1 MADATGVG
9 STGEIMMENLNQK
22 EMLSALADGQLSG
35 NALTQALEFSSQDE
49 GRETWQLYQLVGD
62 VLRSPELARPVD
74 NGDFLVRLRTQ
85 LAQEAA
91 PVAQATASS
100 PTAPAQ
106 PVLTQFTPP
115 PQAANDSVF
124 RWKMVAGLAS
134 LAAVATLVWSAVGGL
149 GGPPAGAQM
158 AAVPAPVT
166 ASVSVQAPAVS
177 LADNQ
182 APQQVMIRDPRLDEL
197 LAAHKQFGGT
207 SALQLPAG
215 FLRNANFEAPKR

>member
-9 STGEIMMENLNQK
+9 STGEIMTENLNQK

-74 NGDFLVRLRTQ
+74 NGDFLARLRTQ

-158 AAVPAPVT
+158 AAVSAPVT

>member
-9 STGEIMMENLNQK
+9 STGEIMTENLNQK

-91 PVAQATASS
+91 PVAQATVSS

-134 LAAVATLVWSAVGGL
+134 LAAVVTLVWSAVGGL

>member
-9 STGEIMMENLNQK
+9 STGEIMTENLNQK

-74 NGDFLVRLRTQ
+74 NGDFLARLRTQ

-91 PVAQATASS
+91 PVAQATVSS
-100 PTAPAQ
+100 PAAPAQ

-158 AAVPAPVT
+158 AAVSAPVT

>member
-74 NGDFLVRLRTQ
+74 NGDFLARLRTQ

-91 PVAQATASS
+91 PVAQATVSS
-100 PTAPAQ
+100 PAAPAQ

-134 LAAVATLVWSAVGGL
+134 LAAVVTLVWSAVGGL

-158 AAVPAPVT
+158 AAVSAPVT

>member
-1 MADATGVG
+1 MAGATGVG

-74 NGDFLVRLRTQ
+74 NGDFLARLRTQ

-158 AAVPAPVT
+158 AAVSAPVT

>member
-74 NGDFLVRLRTQ
+74 NGDFLARLRTQ

-134 LAAVATLVWSAVGGL
+134 LAAVVTLVWSAVGGL

-158 AAVPAPVT
+158 AAVSAPVT

>member
-74 NGDFLVRLRTQ
+74 NGDFLARLRTQ

-91 PVAQATASS
+91 PVAQATVSS

-134 LAAVATLVWSAVGGL
+134 LAAVVTLVWSAVGGL

-158 AAVPAPVT
+158 AAVSAPVT

>member
-9 STGEIMMENLNQK
+9 STGEIMTENLNQK

-74 NGDFLVRLRTQ
+74 NGDFLARLRTQ

-91 PVAQATASS
+91 PVAQATVSS
-100 PTAPAQ
+100 PAAPAQ

>member
-74 NGDFLVRLRTQ
+74 NGDFLARLRTQ

-91 PVAQATASS
+91 PVAQATVSS

>member
-1 MADATGVG
+1 MT
-9 STGEIMMENLNQK
+9 ENLNQK

-74 NGDFLVRLRTQ
+74 NGDFLARLRTQ

-100 PTAPAQ
+100 PVAPAQ

-158 AAVPAPVT
+158 AAVSAPVT

>member
-9 STGEIMMENLNQK
+9 STGEIMTENLNQK

-35 NALTQALEFSSQDE
+35 NALTQTLEFSSQDE

-74 NGDFLVRLRTQ
+74 NGDFLARLRTQ

>member
-74 NGDFLVRLRTQ
+74 NGDFLARLRTQ

-91 PVAQATASS
+91 PVAQATTSS

-134 LAAVATLVWSAVGGL
+134 LAAVVTLVWSAVGGL

-158 AAVPAPVT
+158 AAVSAPVT

>member
-9 STGEIMMENLNQK
+9 STGEIMTENLNQK

-74 NGDFLVRLRTQ
+74 NGDFLARLRTQ

-91 PVAQATASS
+91 PVAQATLSS
-100 PTAPAQ
+100 PAAPAQ

>member
-9 STGEIMMENLNQK
+9 STGEIMTENLNQK

-74 NGDFLVRLRTQ
+74 NGDFLARLRTQ

-91 PVAQATASS
+91 PVAQATVSS
-100 PTAPAQ
+100 PAAPAQ

-134 LAAVATLVWSAVGGL
+134 LAAVVTLVWSAVGGL

-158 AAVPAPVT
+158 AAVSAPVT

>member
-9 STGEIMMENLNQK
+9 STGEIMTENLNQK

-91 PVAQATASS
+91 PVAQATFSS
-100 PTAPAQ
+100 PAAPAQ

-134 LAAVATLVWSAVGGL
+134 LAAVVTLVWSAVGGL

>member
-9 STGEIMMENLNQK
+9 STGEIMTENLNQK

-91 PVAQATASS
+91 PVAQATVSS
-100 PTAPAQ
+100 PAAPAQ

-134 LAAVATLVWSAVGGL
+134 LAAVVTLVWSAVGGL

-158 AAVPAPVT
+158 AAVSAPVT

>member
-74 NGDFLVRLRTQ
+74 NGDFLARLRTQ

-158 AAVPAPVT
+158 AAVSAPVT

>member
-9 STGEIMMENLNQK
+9 STGEIMTENLNQK

-74 NGDFLVRLRTQ
+74 NGDFLARLRTQ

-91 PVAQATASS
+91 PVAQATTSS

-166 ASVSVQAPAVS
+166 ASASVQAPAVS

>member
-1 MADATGVG
+1 MAGATGVG

-74 NGDFLVRLRTQ
+74 NGDFLARLRTQ

-134 LAAVATLVWSAVGGL
+134 LAAVVTLVWSAVGGL

-158 AAVPAPVT
+158 AAVSAPVT

>member
-74 NGDFLVRLRTQ
+74 NGDFLARLRTQ

-91 PVAQATASS
+91 PVAQATVSS
-100 PTAPAQ
+100 PAAPAQ

-134 LAAVATLVWSAVGGL
+134 LAAVVTLVWSAVGGL

>member
-91 PVAQATASS
+91 PVAQATVSS
-100 PTAPAQ
+100 PAAPAQ

-134 LAAVATLVWSAVGGL
+134 LAAVVTLVWSAVGGL

>member
-74 NGDFLVRLRTQ
+74 NGDFLARLRTQ

-166 ASVSVQAPAVS
+166 APVSVQAPAVAV
-177 LADNQ
+177 ADSQ
-182 APQQVMIRDPRLDEL
+182 ASQQVMIRDPRLDEL

>member
-1 MADATGVG
+1 
-9 STGEIMMENLNQK
+9 
-22 EMLSALADGQLSG
+22 
-35 NALTQALEFSSQDE
+35 
-49 GRETWQLYQLVGD
+49 
-62 VLRSPELARPVD
+62 
-74 NGDFLVRLRTQ
+74 
-85 LAQEAA
+85 
-91 PVAQATASS
+91 
-100 PTAPAQ
+100 
-106 PVLTQFTPP
+106 
-115 PQAANDSVF
+115 
-124 RWKMVAGLAS
+124 MVAGLAS
-134 LAAVATLVWSAVGGL
+134 LAAVVTLVWSAVGGL

-158 AAVPAPVT
+158 AAVSAPVT

>member
-9 STGEIMMENLNQK
+9 STGEIMTENLNQK

-74 NGDFLVRLRTQ
+74 NGDFLARLRTQ

-100 PTAPAQ
+100 PAAPAQ

-158 AAVPAPVT
+158 AAVSAPVT

>member
-74 NGDFLVRLRTQ
+74 NGDFLARLRTQ

>member
-9 STGEIMMENLNQK
+9 STGEIMTENLNQK

-74 NGDFLVRLRTQ
+74 NGDFLARLRTQ

-134 LAAVATLVWSAVGGL
+134 LAAVVTLVWSAVGGL

-166 ASVSVQAPAVS
+166 ASVSVQAPAVAV
-177 LADNQ
+177 ADSQ
-182 APQQVMIRDPRLDEL
+182 ASQQVMIRDPRLDEL

>member
-74 NGDFLVRLRTQ
+74 NGDFLARLRTQ

-91 PVAQATASS
+91 PVAQATVSS
-100 PTAPAQ
+100 PAAPAQ

-134 LAAVATLVWSAVGGL
+134 LAAVVTLVWSAVGGL

-166 ASVSVQAPAVS
+166 ASVSVQVPAVS

>member
-9 STGEIMMENLNQK
+9 STGEIMTENLNQK

-74 NGDFLVRLRTQ
+74 NGDFLARLRTQ

-91 PVAQATASS
+91 PVAQATVSS
-100 PTAPAQ
+100 PAAPAQ

-166 ASVSVQAPAVS
+166 ASVSVQAPAE
-177 LADNQ
+177 L
-182 APQQVMIRDPRLDEL
+182 PPRRRRPSANVAKL
-197 LAAHKQFGGT
+197 LAAASVMSRVVWVGLKLSGAVQMRRN
-207 SALQLPAG
+207 SASLSG
-215 FLRNANFEAPKR
+215 WSSS